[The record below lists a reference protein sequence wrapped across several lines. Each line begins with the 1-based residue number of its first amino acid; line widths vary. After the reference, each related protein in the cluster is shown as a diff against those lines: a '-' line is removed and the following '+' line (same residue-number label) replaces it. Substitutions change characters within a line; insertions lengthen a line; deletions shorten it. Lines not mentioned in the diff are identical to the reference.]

1 MNLSD
6 KLGKTN
12 SVIEGIVRKI
22 EKTAGDLGDRKGG
35 HHIDLTVG
43 GVPAPCYIQQ
53 FAWDS
58 AKYPNRRPLREL
70 VALTAGG
77 AMALEEEL
85 KQLTQSFG
93 DKSMA
98 LQDVKRRKAGNL
110 MSADLNDLLNEDIMR
125 KVKVVDSE
133 YLKTMF
139 IAVSKNLVENFEA
152 GAYTLGNDL
161 VGFGGPDWSRDPTKL
176 GEPVSFGPNVDRH
189 KKRGSPVVPGS
200 LQKVHTNEDSVW
212 VLMINRKS

>member
-6 KLGKTN
+6 ELGKTD

-43 GVPAPCYIQQ
+43 GVPAPHYIQQ

-70 VALTAGG
+70 VALIAGG
-77 AMALEEEL
+77 ATALEEEL
-85 KQLTQSFG
+85 KKLTQSFG
-93 DKSMA
+93 DKAMA

-110 MSADLNDLLNEDIMR
+110 MSDDLNDLLNEDIMR
-125 KVKVVDSE
+125 KVQVVDSE

-152 GAYTLGNDL
+152 GAYTLSAL
-161 VGFGGPDWSRDPTKL
+161 L
-176 GEPVSFGPNVDRH
+176 
-189 KKRGSPVVPGS
+189 
-200 LQKVHTNEDSVW
+200 L
-212 VLMINRKS
+212 